1 MESIS
6 YLAFSVVTGLAAGM
20 LHVVSGPDHL
30 AAVAPLAL
38 QNRRHPWLTGL
49 WWGIGHSTGV
59 WIVGAL
65 AFLLKD
71 FLPVDTLSGWSEKL
85 VGVVLIILGLWAMR
99 RSFRNRIH
107 IHEHEHDGEAHVH
120 IHFHSREEMQSHD
133 HAAHQHTHAPLG
145 IGILH
150 GLAGSSHLLG
160 VLPALAL
167 PGWHATVGYIVAFGL
182 GSILAMTLV
191 ALVIGK
197 SAHRLLQWSENSFQY
212 LQYTFA
218 SLAILIG
225 IYWVWFL

>member
-1 MESIS
+1 
-6 YLAFSVVTGLAAGM
+6 M

-38 QNRRHPWLTGL
+38 QNRRHPWVVGL

-59 WIVGAL
+59 WMVGVL
-65 AFLLKD
+65 VFFLKD
-71 FLPVDTLSGWSEKL
+71 FIPVDQLSGWSEKI
-85 VGVVLIILGLWAMR
+85 VGFVLIVLGIWAFR
-99 RSFRNRIH
+99 RAFRNRIH
-107 IHEHEHDGEAHVH
+107 MHSHDHDGHSHVH
-120 IHFHSREEMQSHD
+120 IHFHTRDELQD
-133 HAAHQHTHAPLG
+133 HNHPDAHQHTHAPLG

-167 PGWHATVGYIVAFGL
+167 PGWHATVGYIIAFGL

-191 ALVIGK
+191 ALIIGK
-197 SAHRLLQWSENSFQY
+197 SAVRLLQWSENSFQY

-218 SLAILIG
+218 GLAIAVG
-225 IYWVWFL
+225 IFWLWFI

>member
-1 MESIS
+1 MQFT
-6 YLAFSVVTGLAAGM
+6 YLPVAIATGLAAGM

-30 AAVAPLAL
+30 AAVAPLTL
-38 QNRRHPWLTGL
+38 QNKKHPWLTGL

-71 FLPVDTLSGWSEKL
+71 FLPVEQLSGWSEKL
-85 VGVVLIILGLWAMR
+85 VGIVLVGLGIWALR
-99 RSFRNRIH
+99 RAFRNRIH
-107 IHEHEHDGEAHVH
+107 IHEHTHDGVTHAH
-120 IHFHSREEMQSHD
+120 IHIHSRDELASH
-133 HAAHQHTHAPLG
+133 HQPVAHHHTHAPLG

-197 SAHRLLQWSENSFQY
+197 SAHHLLRWSDKSFQY

-218 SLAILIG
+218 LAAIGIG
-225 IYWVWFL
+225 IYWIWFI

>member
-1 MESIS
+1 MEFT
-6 YLAFSVVTGLAAGM
+6 YLPVAVVTGLAAGM

-38 QNRRHPWLTGL
+38 QNKKHPWLTGL

-71 FLPVDTLSGWSEKL
+71 VLPVDQLSGWSEKL
-85 VGVVLIILGLWAMR
+85 VGIVLIILGLWAFR
-99 RSFRNRIH
+99 RAFRHRIH
-107 IHEHEHDGEAHVH
+107 IHEHEHDGVSHVH
-120 IHFHSREEMQSHD
+120 IHVHSREELSTH
-133 HAAHQHTHAPLG
+133 HHPEAHHHSHAPLG

-167 PGWHATVGYIVAFGL
+167 PGWHATVGYIVAFGV
-182 GSILAMTLV
+182 GSILAMTTV

-197 SAHRLLQWSENSFQY
+197 SAHHLLKWSAKSFLY

-218 SLAILIG
+218 SAAILIG
-225 IYWVWFL
+225 IYWVWFI